1 MTRWHPEVGKTQAPD
16 LKNIRHQID
25 DQNKTFVPSKGDI
38 TVFKDVEYSK
48 MVKEMKVSFT
58 FEAVK
63 NFKIHYSEEH
73 ESAF

>member
-58 FEAVK
+58 FETVK
-63 NFKIHYSEEH
+63 KFKIHSSEEH